1 MSNLIWLT
9 ACALCVVLILP
20 SLLNR
25 NLRFGHF
32 AISMI
37 AFTVCGAYGLSTAS
51 EADLLPRYFGLI
63 LTPILLVNCILI
75 FAIITA
81 ND

>member
-9 ACALCVVLILP
+9 AVALCVVLVLP
-20 SLLNR
+20 SLLSR
-25 NLRFGHF
+25 NLRLGHF

-37 AFTVCGAYGLSTAS
+37 AFTICGAYGLSIAC
-51 EADLLPRYFGLI
+51 EADLLPQYFGFI
-63 LTPILLVNCILI
+63 LTAILLVNCILI

-81 ND
+81 KD